1 MSTRTHTHTLL
12 QFQARVFLNI
22 GVMSQ
27 LLHDH
32 LPPISDISSVIAL
45 FPAFPSAPVISGGD
59 HLTLG
64 EESTLSCRVSD
75 VYPAELITLTWLRG
89 ATVLQSTMGE
99 PGSSSVQS
107 RYQLQPEKRDSG
119 AQITCRATLD
129 LQDLLSEERIKETSI
144 TLNVLC
150 EFWTW

>member
-1 MSTRTHTHTLL
+1 M
-12 QFQARVFLNI
+12 
-22 GVMSQ
+22 
-27 LLHDH
+27 
-32 LPPISDISSVIAL
+32 IAL

-119 AQITCRATLD
+119 VQITCRATLD

-150 EFWTW
+150 EFRTWWWSDVVWTVKNDVHLDVSAVHHGSFASNGA